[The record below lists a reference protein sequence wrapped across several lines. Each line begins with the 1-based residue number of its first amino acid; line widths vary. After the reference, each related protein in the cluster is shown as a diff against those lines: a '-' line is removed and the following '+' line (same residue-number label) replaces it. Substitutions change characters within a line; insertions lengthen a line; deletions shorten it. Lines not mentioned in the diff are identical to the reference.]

1 MTEDKKTLSVYDAE
15 ADAYEKRVAEK
26 SSPGLRAFLK
36 HLSANSH
43 VLDLGC
49 GPGLSAVAMQTA
61 GHIVDAVD
69 GSAAMVARACANGV
83 PARQAL
89 FSEIDTTNQYDGIW
103 ANFSLLHL
111 PRSEFKPTLARLHT
125 TLRAGGLFHIG
136 MKLGKGEGRDRLERF
151 YTYYQ
156 PDELEAALTESG
168 FTPLSRTHGSGR
180 GLEGLISDWMVV
192 LAHG

>member
-1 MTEDKKTLSVYDAE
+1 MSKDSETLAVYDAE

-26 SSPGLRAFLK
+26 SSPGLQAFLDR
-36 HLSANSH
+36 LPANAQ

-49 GPGLSAVAMQTA
+49 GPGLSAVAIQAA
-61 GHIVDAVD
+61 GHSVDAVD
-69 GSAAMVARACANGV
+69 GSAAMVTRACANGV

-89 FSEIDTTNQYDGIW
+89 FSDIDATNAYDGIW

-111 PRSEFKPTLARLHT
+111 PRSEFEPMLTRLQAA
-125 TLRAGGLFHIG
+125 LRSGGLFHIG
-136 MKLGKGEGRDRLERF
+136 MKLGKGEGRDRLGRF

-156 PDELEAALTESG
+156 PDDLESALRRSG
-168 FTPLSRTHGSGR
+168 FTTYSRTLGAGR
-180 GLEGLISDWMVV
+180 GLEGTVSDWMVV